1 MPFEAFYHVAT
12 SKKSLLS
19 PQKKSKTLQGTHDVG
34 SKSLNQLKSKVNE
47 INNCAM
53 LLQVVDKQTT
63 VSDHANPVKAM
74 GLVADPAVLS
84 IMVSI
89 LAASVWIEI
98 QKVSGSFV
106 KNNI

>member
-1 MPFEAFYHVAT
+1 MAVLSEIGMLE
-12 SKKSLLS
+12 KKIHLEMM
-19 PQKKSKTLQGTHDVG
+19 QGTDDIG
-34 SKSLNQLKSKVNE
+34 SKSLNELKSKVNE
-47 INNCAM
+47 MNNCAM

-106 KNNI
+106 KPNTT